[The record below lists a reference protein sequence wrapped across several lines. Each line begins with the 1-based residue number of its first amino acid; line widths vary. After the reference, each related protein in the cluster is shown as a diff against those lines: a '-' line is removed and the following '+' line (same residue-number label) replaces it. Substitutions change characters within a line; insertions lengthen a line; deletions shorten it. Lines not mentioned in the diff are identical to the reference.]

1 MRKDTVLHYIKDYAV
16 SQPDTLAVCE
26 LRKNVTYSQYWQAIR
41 RTASVLTE
49 RYGVT
54 KGEHV
59 MIRCTQ
65 NIDFL
70 VAFSALQYLQAFPIP
85 VEKTTSI
92 ERMTEVAEATDAT
105 ALISD
110 ATDGKLRLISTKEL
124 AKESAEAPE
133 AELPLAGADDRSMLL
148 FTTGTTG
155 TSKGVICLHRNDVTI
170 AENIIDGTHMRPGN
184 VEIIPMPL
192 NHAFGLRRYQSDMVN
207 GGTVCLM
214 DGMVFVGTL
223 WKLMDKYQA
232 TSMALSP
239 ATLGMIF
246 QLSGDRIGQYRDQ
259 LDYIQIGSAPLV
271 EADKDHLLSLMPDKR
286 LYNFY
291 GSSEAGC
298 SCILDFNSDDNKP
311 KCIGRPTVNSLV
323 RFSDIDGNVIPQDQ
337 VSEDSPAL
345 LAWGGPIVMEGYY
358 KAPEITAQT
367 VKDGFVMTKDL
378 AYLDEEGR
386 VILMGRADDIIN
398 FGGSKISPAEVEDCA
413 RSYDGIADCACASRP
428 DPITGE
434 VPVMLVIPGDGY
446 DEAAFRDFLAARL
459 EDYKL
464 PQAIICVDSL
474 PKTFKGTLLRKDVK
488 KIIESLIERGEL

>member
-1 MRKDTVLHYIKDYAV
+1 MRKETVLHYIRDYART
-16 SQPDTLAVCE
+16 QPDTLAVCE
-26 LRKNVTYSQYWQAIR
+26 LRKNVTYRQYWQSIR
-41 RTASVLTE
+41 RTATVLKDT
-49 RYGVT
+49 YGVE
-54 KGEHV
+54 KGQHV

-70 VAFSALQYLQAFPIP
+70 TVFSALQYLQTFPIP
-85 VEKTTSI
+85 VEKGTSL
-92 ERMTEVAEATDAT
+92 ERMVEIADATDASV
-105 ALISD
+105 LISD
-110 ATDGKLRLISTKEL
+110 SSDPRLPLIPMKAL
-124 AKESAEAPE
+124 VKAAAEADE

-155 TSKGVICLHRNDVTI
+155 TSKGVICLHRNDVSI
-170 AENIIDGTHMRPGN
+170 AENIIEGTHMRPGN

-223 WKLMDKYQA
+223 WKLMDKYRA

-246 QLSGDRIGQYRDQ
+246 QLSGDRIGQYREQ

-271 EADKDHLLSLMPDKR
+271 EADKDRLLGLMPDKR

-298 SCILDFNSDDNKP
+298 SCILDFNSEDNKP
-311 KCIGRPTVNSLV
+311 KCIGKPTVNSLV
-323 RFSDIDGNVIPQDQ
+323 RFSDADGNVIPPSE
-337 VSEDSPAL
+337 VSESAPAL

-358 KAPEITAQT
+358 QAEEATAQT
-367 VKDGFVMTKDL
+367 LRDGYVMTKDL
-378 AYLDEEGR
+378 AYLDEAGR
-386 VILMGRADDIIN
+386 VILVGRADDIIN
-398 FGGSKISPAEVEDCA
+398 YGGSKISPAEVEDCA
-413 RSYDGIADCACASRP
+413 RSFPGIADCACSARP

-434 VPVMLVIPGDGY
+434 VPVMLVVPAEGY
-446 DEAAFRDFLAARL
+446 DAAAFGEHLTSRL
-459 EDYKL
+459 EDYKV
-464 PQAIICVDSL
+464 PQSIVCVDSL

-488 KIIESLIERGEL
+488 KIIETMIEGGTL